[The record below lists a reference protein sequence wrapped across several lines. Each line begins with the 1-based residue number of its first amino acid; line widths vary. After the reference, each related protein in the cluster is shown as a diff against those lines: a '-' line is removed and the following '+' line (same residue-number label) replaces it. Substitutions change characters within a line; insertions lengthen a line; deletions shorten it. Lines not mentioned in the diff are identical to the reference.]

1 MTTTKQRIQWVDI
14 GKYICIMF
22 VMMSHLESG
31 SERLTKFYTPFFLA
45 VFFFLSGYVYRQPES
60 FRALVSKKARGLLVP
75 WLCFSTFS
83 LLLSRF
89 ANYDPSV
96 SYLARFGWNLA
107 QIRGMGDEIWFVTAL
122 FMAFLPFYFFVKW
135 QRPGWAMAL
144 MAALC
149 GLSTVYGRYMP
160 PLPWGSNR
168 LPWHLE
174 FVFQAGF
181 WMLLGYDFKLYGEKT
196 FDRLNTPV
204 NRAGLWMVYLLLIY
218 GPDSAVFLVRLR
230 EFPQLLSVL
239 GILAVVSVCKVMKS
253 NRYIRFVGANTLTYF
268 ALHGWMYAAVQL
280 IVKKCAGG
288 YYEVWLAH
296 DLSSDLVAIGIT
308 LVVSV
313 LLMIPAAII
322 NKWFP
327 WVLGKKRV
335 K

>member
-1 MTTTKQRIQWVDI
+1 MTTTKQRIQWVDM

-31 SERLTKFYTPFFLA
+31 SARLTKFYTPFFLA

-60 FRALVSKKARGLLVP
+60 FRELLVKKARGLLVP
-75 WLCFSTFS
+75 WILFSTFS
-83 LLLSRF
+83 LLLSRV

-96 SYLARFGWNLA
+96 KYLARFGWNLA

-122 FMAFLPFYFFVKW
+122 FMAFLPFYFFAKW
-135 QRPGWAMAL
+135 DRPGWAMAL

-149 GLSTVYGRYMP
+149 GLSMAYDRHMP
-160 PLPWGSNR
+160 ALPWGSNK

-174 FVFQAGF
+174 FIFQAGF
-181 WMLLGYDFKLYGEKT
+181 WMLLGYDFKLYGEEI
-196 FDRLNTPV
+196 FDRLNTAR
-204 NRAGLWMVYLLLIY
+204 NRIFLWAAYLLVVY
-218 GPDSAVFLVRLR
+218 GPVDWLR
-230 EFPQLLSVL
+230 EIPQLLHVL

-268 ALHGWMYAAVQL
+268 ALHGWVYAAVQL
-280 IVKKCAGG
+280 AVKKCAGG
-288 YYEVWLAH
+288 YYEIWLTH

-313 LLMIPAAII
+313 LLMIPAAVI